1 MAQVTIHV
9 PPRPYQARIE
19 NGLLARA
26 GALLAELLPQASKLF
41 VVTVPPVRRRWG
53 SKLLSSLTAAG
64 FKPKVLQMPDGEPSK
79 KLANIETMA
88 ERLVRLG
95 ADRKAVLI
103 AFGGGVVGD
112 VTGLLASLYMRGID
126 LVQIPT
132 TVLAQVDASVGG
144 KTGVNLGA
152 GKNLLGTYHHPR
164 VVLIDPE
171 VVHTL
176 SDRGYR
182 AGLYEALK
190 CGIIGDLD
198 LFLRFEQKRAQI
210 LKRDPVELEGLIAQ
224 SVRLKAEIVSA
235 DEQEGG
241 LRRVLNL
248 GHTIGHALE
257 AETGYRGLLHG
268 EAVAWG
274 LIAAANI
281 GLTVGRTDSVTAGRI
296 ADAVLSLGRL
306 PELKVSA
313 RKILARLQSDKK
325 TQNGA
330 VHFVLPREIGKVE
343 IAADVPDRVV
353 INAVE
358 ELRRLSHSGWV
369 GKK

>member
-1 MAQVTIHV
+1 
-9 PPRPYQARIE
+9 
-19 NGLLARA
+19 
-26 GALLAELLPQASKLF
+26 
-41 VVTVPPVRRRWG
+41 
-53 SKLLSSLTAAG
+53 
-64 FKPKVLQMPDGEPSK
+64 
-79 KLANIETMA
+79 
-88 ERLVRLG
+88 
-95 ADRKAVLI
+95 
-103 AFGGGVVGD
+103 
-112 VTGLLASLYMRGID
+112 MRGVE

-144 KTGVNLGA
+144 KTAVNLGA
-152 GKNLLGTYHHPR
+152 GKNLLGTFHHPR
-164 VVLIDPE
+164 AVLIDPE
-171 VVHTL
+171 VLRTL
-176 SDRGYR
+176 PNREFR

-224 SVRLKAEIVSA
+224 SVKLKAEVVSA
-235 DEQEGG
+235 DEREGG

-257 AETGYRGLLHG
+257 AETGYRSLLHG

-274 LIAAANI
+274 MIAATNI
-281 GLTVGRTDSVTAGRI
+281 ALAVGRTDSVTAGRI

-313 RKILARLQSDKK
+313 RKILARLQADKK
-325 TQNGA
+325 TQGGV

-343 IAADVPDRVV
+343 IAADVPDGVV
-353 INAVE
+353 IGAVE
-358 ELRRLSHSGWV
+358 ELRRLSHGGW
-369 GKK
+369 GK

>member
-64 FKPKVLQMPDGEPSK
+64 FKPKVLQMPDGELSK

-112 VTGLLASLYMRGID
+112 VSGLLASLYMRGID

-171 VVHTL
+171 VLHTL
-176 SDRGYR
+176 SDRAYR

-313 RKILARLQSDKK
+313 RKIVARLQSDKK

-343 IAADVPDRVV
+343 IASDVPDRVV
-353 INAVE
+353 LNAVE
-358 ELRRLSHSGWV
+358 ELRRLSYGGWV